1 MKNSGFAVSILPV
14 LFGFFIMGFC
24 DLVGISTSY
33 AAAEYGLSEPV
44 ANFLPSMVFLWFLIF
59 AVPTGLLMNRFGR
72 KNTVV
77 ASMVITLAALL
88 LLIVPGRVVLCYA
101 AFALLGIGNTVLQ
114 VSLNPLL
121 TNVVKGDRLT
131 SSLTAGQFIKAVSSF
146 CGPLIAGWAAV
157 NLGSWHYMFP
167 LFAVITV
174 ASSVWLIATRIEE
187 DAQVKKAVSFGA
199 TFGLL
204 KDKTILLF
212 FLGIVFVV
220 GADVGLNTAAP
231 KLLVERCGIPM
242 SDAGWGTSCYFL
254 FRTIGAF
261 AGAFI
266 LARFSEKKFFTIA
279 MLVAVLATLNLIFF
293 AQGMV
298 HIFAMIAV
306 LGLSI
311 ANVFSIIFSFALQ
324 RTPEKANEVSG
335 LMIMGVSGG
344 AVVPPVMGF
353 LTTLAGSQVG
363 SLITI
368 LICIL
373 YLLLCS
379 FLVKSRSSN
388 SLP

>member
-1 MKNSGFAVSILPV
+1 MKNSSFTVGVLPV

-44 ANFLPSMVFLWFLIF
+44 ANFLPSMVFLWFLVF
-59 AVPTGLLMNRFGR
+59 SVPVGVLMNRFGR

-77 ASMVITLAALL
+77 VSMVITLAALL
-88 LLIVPGRVVLCYA
+88 LLVIPGKVVLCYA

-121 TNVVKGDRLT
+121 TNVVKGDKLT

-146 CGPLIAGWAAV
+146 CGPIIAGWAAV
-157 NLGSWHYMFP
+157 TLGSWHYMFP
-167 LFAVITV
+167 IFAVITV
-174 ASSVWLIATRIEE
+174 ASTLWLIATRIEE
-187 DAQVKKAVSFGA
+187 EAQVNKAVSFGA

-204 KDKTILLF
+204 KDKTILLL

-220 GADVGLNTAAP
+220 GADVGLNTASS

-242 SDAGWGTSCYFL
+242 EDAGWATSCYFL

-266 LARFSEKKFFTIA
+266 LARFSEKKFFTSAMIIA
-279 MLVAVLATLNLIFF
+279 ALAMVYFIFF
-293 AQGMV
+293 AHSKV

-311 ANVFSIIFSFALQ
+311 ANIFSIIFSYALKRVPQ
-324 RTPEKANEVSG
+324 KANEVSG

-363 SLITI
+363 SLVTI
-368 LICIL
+368 LICIV

-379 FLVKSRSSN
+379 LLVRPSTAVR
-388 SLP
+388 